1 MAKNNKTP
9 LVVGGINLS
18 TKFRSKSFWVATIPL
33 MATLI
38 VSILSLCG
46 VQGAEDIVNQYTAI
60 ATTIVSILAQLG
72 VLVDHNTKGIQDSGI
87 AQTYVEPRNSK
98 DPQQSID
105 YVSTDNSPMP
115 PNEQGELSESD
126 ILDSAEP
133 MEYDNVESDSKSE
146 SEKSDNPKG

>member
-1 MAKNNKTP
+1 MAKNNKQP

-18 TKFRSKSFWVATIPL
+18 PKFRSKSFWVATIPL

-38 VSILSLCG
+38 VSVLSLCG

-60 ATTIVSILAQLG
+60 ATTVISILAQLG

-98 DPQQSID
+98 DPEQSVD

-115 PNEQGELSESD
+115 PNEQGELSESE
-126 ILDSAEP
+126 ILNYAEP
-133 MEYDNVESDSKSE
+133 MEYDNVDSDDKSE
-146 SEKSDNPKG
+146 LEKSDNPKG